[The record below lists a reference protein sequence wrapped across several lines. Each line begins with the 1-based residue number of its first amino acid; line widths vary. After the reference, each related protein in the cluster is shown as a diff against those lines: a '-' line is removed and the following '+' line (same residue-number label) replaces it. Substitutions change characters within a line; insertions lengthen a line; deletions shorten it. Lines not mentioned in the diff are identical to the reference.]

1 MKIFLFNLCTFV
13 ELTVYITHFH
23 GLEQWFES
31 IDHVIRALTTDR
43 KKLERLRGD
52 PVHRI
57 TRSTIN
63 EIKRVEQMLRY
74 LKKRMILYMSEDLS
88 MLVEEEL
95 MKVAA
100 TLDDEIQ
107 GRICAAKYWVDVE
120 GISTESSETVIP
132 DEEVPVVLQ
141 KMLSPSKEDEEK
153 DYEPSS
159 EKADDIPIDEFRGLH
174 EYVNAKDEADDA
186 IIQKIYDDVVRT
198 RDMSELIK
206 HLQVQYIED
215 NKDSKEKQ
223 QAREEIMNKMVY
235 LT

>member
-1 MKIFLFNLCTFV
+1 MHQRFPIHSYNSIETMKIFLFNLCTFV
-13 ELTVYITHFH
+13 ELTLYITHFH
-23 GLEQWFES
+23 GMEQWFES

-74 LKKRMILYMSEDLS
+74 LKKRMMLYMAEDLS

-107 GRICAAKYWVDVE
+107 GRICAAKYWVNVE

-141 KMLSPSKEDEEK
+141 KMLSPVKEEPVEEHEEEK
-153 DYEPSS
+153 GYEAPSLKTTDNL
-159 EKADDIPIDEFRGLH
+159 E
-174 EYVNAKDEADDA
+174 
-186 IIQKIYDDVVRT
+186 
-198 RDMSELIK
+198 ELIQ
-206 HLQVQYIED
+206 HLKVQYVED
-215 NKDSKEKQ
+215 NTDTKEKQ

>member
-13 ELTVYITHFH
+13 ELTLYITHFH
-23 GLEQWFES
+23 GLDQWFES

-74 LKKRMILYMSEDLS
+74 LKKRMMLYMSEDLS

-107 GRICAAKYWVDVE
+107 GRICAAKYWVNVE

-141 KMLSPSKEDEEK
+141 KMLSPVKEEPVEEPEEK
-153 DYEPSS
+153 GYEAPS
-159 EKADDIPIDEFRGLH
+159 E
-174 EYVNAKDEADDA
+174 EADNTTIEAALQDA
-186 IIQKIYDDVVRT
+186 YDMIVKT
-198 RDMSELIK
+198 NDMSELLK
-206 HLQVQYIED
+206 HLQVQYVED
-215 NKDSKEKQ
+215 NTDTKEKQ
-223 QAREEIMNKMVY
+223 LAREDIMNKMVY